1 MFAPFR
7 RAWRAFWRDET
18 ALEQRLVALESA
30 QQDLALELR
39 ERFDDRLADLDKL
52 YHRVHSALGRIYRLK
67 GWEQEGKEPQ
77 DPTRPSQET
86 IMAAKFRR

>member
-30 QQDLALELR
+30 QQDIAQEVR

-67 GWEQEGKEPQ
+67 GWEEEKAPQ
-77 DPTRPSQET
+77 DPTRPSQDA